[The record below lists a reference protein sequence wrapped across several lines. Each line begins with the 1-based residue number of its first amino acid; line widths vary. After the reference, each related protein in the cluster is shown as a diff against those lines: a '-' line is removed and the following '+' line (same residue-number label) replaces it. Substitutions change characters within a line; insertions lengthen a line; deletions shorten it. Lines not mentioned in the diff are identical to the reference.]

1 MNLMDMVLNSN
12 GGGVIKELS
21 KNFGLGESDTQG
33 VVKSLMPSIARGIKN
48 NASSQGGLESL
59 LGALSKG
66 NHQQFLDNPSVLGK
80 SETTQ
85 EGNSILGHILGSK
98 DVSRNVAGQAA
109 QKTGQDSGMIKK
121 MLPMIA
127 AAAMGALS
135 KQNSG
140 SSSGGGAMGLL
151 GSVLGGGQKSS
162 GSSLGALGSFLDADN
177 DGDVL
182 DDVLKLGKKFF

>member
-12 GGGVIKELS
+12 GGGVIKQLS
-21 KNFGLGESDTQG
+21 KSFGLGESDTQG

-48 NASSQGGLESL
+48 NASNEGGLESL

-66 NHQQFLDNPSVLGK
+66 NHQQFLDNPSTLEN

-98 DVSRNVAGQAA
+98 DVSRNVASRAA
-109 QKTGQDSGMIKK
+109 QQTGQDSGMIKK

-135 KQNSG
+135 KQNPGSG
-140 SSSGGGAMGLL
+140 SGGGMMGMLGGLL
-151 GSVLGGGQKSS
+151 GGKKKST
-162 GSSLGALGSFLDADN
+162 GPSLGALGSFLDADG

>member
-1 MNLMDMVLNSN
+1 
-12 GGGVIKELS
+12 
-21 KNFGLGESDTQG
+21 
-33 VVKSLMPSIARGIKN
+33 
-48 NASSQGGLESL
+48 
-59 LGALSKG
+59 
-66 NHQQFLDNPSVLGK
+66 
-80 SETTQ
+80 
-85 EGNSILGHILGSK
+85 
-98 DVSRNVAGQAA
+98 VSRNVASHAA
-109 QKTGQDSGMIKK
+109 QKTGQDSGIVKK

-135 KQNSG
+135 KQNS
-140 SSSGGGAMGLL
+140 SSSGGAMGML

>member
-1 MNLMDMVLNSN
+1 MNLMEMVLNSN

-48 NASSQGGLESL
+48 NASSDGGLESL

-66 NHQQFLDNPSVLGK
+66 NHQQFLDNPSSLGK

-98 DVSRNVAGQAA
+98 DVSRNVASRAA
-109 QKTGQDSGMIKK
+109 QETGQDSGMVKK

-135 KQNSG
+135 KQNPGSG
-140 SSSGGGAMGLL
+140 SGGGAMGML
-151 GSVLGGGQKSS
+151 GSLMGGGQKSS
-162 GSSLGALGSFLDADN
+162 GSSLGALGSFLDADG

>member
-12 GGGVIKELS
+12 GGGVVKELS
-21 KNFGLGESDTQG
+21 KNFGLGESDTQS
-33 VVKSLMPSIARGIKN
+33 VVKNLMPSIARGLKN
-48 NASSQGGLESL
+48 NASKDGGLDSL

-66 NHQQFLDNPSVLGK
+66 NHQQFLDNPSSLAK
-80 SETTQ
+80 SESTQ

-98 DVSRNVAGQAA
+98 DVSKNVASQAA

-140 SSSGGGAMGLL
+140 SGGGAMGML

>member
-12 GGGVIKELS
+12 GGGVVKELS
-21 KNFGLGESDTQG
+21 KSFGLGESDTQG
-33 VVKSLMPSIARGIKN
+33 VVKSLMPSIARGLKN
-48 NASSQGGLESL
+48 NASNEGGLENL

-66 NHQQFLDNPSVLGK
+66 NHQQFLDNPSTLGK

-85 EGNSILGHILGSK
+85 EGNSILSHILGSK
-98 DVSRNVAGQAA
+98 DVSRNVASHAA
-109 QKTGQDSGMIKK
+109 QQTGQDSGMIKK

-127 AAAMGALS
+127 ATAMGALS
-135 KQNSG
+135 KQNPG
-140 SSSGGGAMGLL
+140 SSSGGAMGLL
-151 GSVLGGGQKSS
+151 GSFLGGGKKSS